1 MLARLE
7 QPILSSSAH
16 LPIRGGLSSVL
27 KQRYVPREVRVGVT
41 IHFEGQLRGEEQYV
55 ALLQEV
61 EALAIAR
68 ERRFRPIDEAEMVLN
83 RVIDER
89 SVDYIGPVL
98 GIECQPHPKS
108 DRLRF
113 EFDRD
118 LFMQQYC
125 KTQFAGSEAHIEI
138 IELLRKVAPFFDKF
152 DVFDEGEYWE
162 LGDRTILQVN
172 LDTVDALL
180 AEALRKDPTARGPI
194 RLDNGR
200 VVDFVSDPQPESK

>member
-1 MLARLE
+1 MF
-7 QPILSSSAH
+7 
-16 LPIRGGLSSVL
+16 RG
-27 KQRYVPREVRVGVT
+27 EVRVGVT
-41 IHFEGQLRGEEQYV
+41 IHFEGQLHGAEQYV

-61 EALAIAR
+61 EAFAIAR
-68 ERRFRPIDEAEMVLN
+68 DWQFRPIDEAEMVLN
-83 RVIDER
+83 RVINER
-89 SVDYIGPVL
+89 SVDYIGPVM
-98 GIECQPHPKS
+98 GIECLPHPKS

-138 IELLRKVAPFFDKF
+138 IELLRKVAPLFLQF

-162 LGDRTILQVN
+162 LGDRSILQAN
-172 LDTVDALL
+172 LDSVDPLL

-200 VVDFVSDPQPESK
+200 VVDFVSDPQPASR